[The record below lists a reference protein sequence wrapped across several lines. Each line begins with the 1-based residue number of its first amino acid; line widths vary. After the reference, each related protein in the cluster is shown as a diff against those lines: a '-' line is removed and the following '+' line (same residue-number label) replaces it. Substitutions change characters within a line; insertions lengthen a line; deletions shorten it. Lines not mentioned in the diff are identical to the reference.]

1 MIGKNSYLLEMPP
14 KWFPWFFFFFSL
26 SFRMYWVGGART
38 VAPAGQTKRLLFT
51 RIKCPLS
58 LEGPSMV
65 LALFMSTN
73 FPHYRAVFLPVVAR
87 SKMYRWVSLRRLF
100 AALSL

>member
-1 MIGKNSYLLEMPP
+1 MPP
-14 KWFPWFFFFFSL
+14 KMFSLGFFFLSL
-26 SFRMYWVGGART
+26 SFRMYLVGGSRIMS
-38 VAPAGQTKRLLFT
+38 PAGWTMRLLFM

-100 AALSL
+100 AALFL

>member
-1 MIGKNSYLLEMPP
+1 MYL
-14 KWFPWFFFFFSL
+14 
-26 SFRMYWVGGART
+26 VGGSRI
-38 VAPAGQTKRLLFT
+38 VSPAGQTMRLLFT

-87 SKMYRWVSLRRLF
+87 SKMYRWVSLRGLF
-100 AALSL
+100 AALSLW